1 MEDDRWG
8 GAGWDQTRATPF
20 EDEDDDEDD
29 SARDVD
35 LVDGVA
41 EPRTKCA
48 RVS

>member
-20 EDEDDDEDD
+20 EDEDD